1 MWAKMSL
8 RDVCEVVMRRIDG
21 RVESYGRYEDIITNA
36 GLAEVA
42 KLIGADLGGVKFGY
56 IAIGS
61 GTTAPAATDTALEF
75 ETHRASATVTHT
87 TTTVTGD
94 TAQFEYTFSFTASYA
109 ISESGV
115 FNDPTAGVMLCRQ
128 TFPVINVV
136 SGDALT
142 VTWKIVVS

>member
-75 ETHRASATVTHT
+75 ETHRASATVTQT

>member
-1 MWAKMSL
+1 
-8 RDVCEVVMRRIDG
+8 VRRIDG

-36 GLAEVA
+36 GLAEVV
-42 KLIGADLGGVKFGY
+42 KCIGAGLGGVPFAY

-75 ETHRASATVTHT
+75 ETHRGSATVSQT
-87 TTTVTGD
+87 TSTVSGD

-109 ISESGV
+109 ITESGV

-128 TFPVINVV
+128 TFPVINVA

-142 VTWKIVVS
+142 VTWKIIVS

>member
-1 MWAKMSL
+1 MWTRMNLK
-8 RDVCEVVMRRIDG
+8 DICENVVRRIDG

-75 ETHRASATVTHT
+75 ETHRASATVSQT

-94 TAQFEYTFSFTASYA
+94 TAQFEASFTFTASYA
-109 ISESGV
+109 ITESGV

-136 SGDALT
+136 SGDTLT
-142 VTWKIVVS
+142 VTWKVVVS

>member
-1 MWAKMSL
+1 
-8 RDVCEVVMRRIDG
+8 VVKRLDG
-21 RVESYGRYEDIITNA
+21 RVERYGRYEDIITNS

-42 KLIGADLGGVKFGY
+42 KLIGADLGGVPFAY

-75 ETHRASATVTHT
+75 ETHRASATVTQQ

-94 TAQFEYTFSFTASYA
+94 TAQFEATFTFTASYS
-109 ISESGV
+109 ITESGV

-128 TFPVINVV
+128 TFSAINVV
-136 SGDALT
+136 SGDTLG
-142 VTWKIVVS
+142 VTWKIVIS